1 MPHCAVLAISSTM
14 GLETSMY
21 AVIKTG
27 GKQYRVSQG
36 DHLTVESLDAE
47 QGAEINLQEVL
58 MVGAGDQVNIGS
70 PLIEN
75 ASVSAR
81 VLEHGRAKKVH
92 IIKFRRRKHHRKQMG
107 HRQNYTKLE
116 ITGINAG

>member
-1 MPHCAVLAISSTM
+1 
-14 GLETSMY
+14 MY

-36 DHLTVESLDAE
+36 DRLKVESIDAE
-47 QGAEINLQEVL
+47 QGADISLDQVL
-58 MVGAGDQVNIGS
+58 MVGEGDSVNVGT
-70 PLIEN
+70 PLIAN

-81 VLEHGRAKKVH
+81 VLEHGRAKKVR

-107 HRQNYTKLE
+107 HRQNYTELE